1 LEHRGELVL
10 VDERL
15 FGEAAQPEALVQAGP
30 VSGQARCISRSAYC
44 RLRMFALEGPA
55 RQTSSACSA
64 RLRERTYDV
73 ISDADLRDVGSD
85 CGHDTRDFV
94 TKHRRCRN
102 KVVSGE
108 EQVGVTQPGR
118 SHVDENF
125 APNRRG
131 DVDIFEVEPVTNS
144 VQYKCLHL
152 WPPKQKRRRPIVPKR
167 PG

>member
-1 LEHRGELVL
+1 M
-10 VDERL
+10 
-15 FGEAAQPEALVQAGP
+15 P
-30 VSGQARCISRSAYC
+30 
-44 RLRMFALEGPA
+44 
-55 RQTSSACSA
+55 A

-85 CGHDTRDFV
+85 CGHDTRSFV

-102 KVVSGE
+102 KIVSGE
-108 EQVGVTQPGR
+108 EQVGVTQPGCL
-118 SHVDENF
+118 HVDENF

-131 DVDIFEVEPVTNS
+131 DVDVFEIEPVTNS

-152 WPPKQKRRRPIVPKR
+152 WPPKQERRRPTAPKR